1 MSEQDP
7 SNQQSIT
14 SNPWWLFSA
23 GFIVLVLAGL
33 GFVLLTDPPTN
44 TPAPA
49 PGPTAEAP
57 SSPEPRGTSSR
68 PTSSADCVVGAG
80 DLTVP
85 RSAPQGVEWRLDTGI
100 AFPVS
105 PAGPG
110 RNSGEIRSCF
120 AHSPTGALLSAATYA
135 LSTQLSNREK
145 LVQERLTD
153 GPEKTAALNA
163 AKSLPPDTEVANRGQ
178 VAAFRFISY
187 TPANSTVA
195 VVLKKE
201 ATNYVVVT
209 YTMVWTGTDWLIDGN
224 PVGGLTPAQPV
235 SDVSGYVTWAG
246 V

>member
-33 GFVLLTDPPTN
+33 GFVLLTDPPNN
-44 TPAPA
+44 TPPPQ
-49 PGPTAEAP
+49 PGPTAEASLP
-57 SSPEPRGTSSR
+57 PGQRATSQ
-68 PTSSADCVVGAG
+68 PTSSGGCAVRAG

-110 RNSGEIRSCF
+110 KNTDEIRTCF

-153 GPEKTAALNA
+153 GPEKAAALNA

-187 TPANSTVA
+187 TPTNSTVA

-201 ATNYVVVT
+201 VGKYVVVT
-209 YTMVWTGTDWLIDGN
+209 YTMVWTDTDWLIDGN
-224 PVGGLTPAQPV
+224 PVGGLTPAQPA
-235 SDVSGYVTWAG
+235 SDVSGYIAWAG